1 MNSITEIK
9 LPNLLDLA
17 KDAAVCAGQ
26 EIMKIYTEEDFGIE
40 HKKDESP
47 LTKAD
52 KAAHNIIVKK
62 LESSQLPILSE
73 EGTEISF
80 DERSKWD
87 YFWMVDPLDGTKE
100 FIKRNGEFTVNIALI
115 KNGSPVMGVVY
126 TPVTSELFFALEGS
140 GAYKMVEGFTHSLQ
154 KSANETLEGLR
165 VVASRS
171 HLNEE
176 TKSFMNRLINPEI
189 VSMGSSLKFI
199 VLSEGNAEVYPRF
212 APTMEWDSAAAHV
225 ICNEVGLEVLN
236 VKTKKALEYN
246 KEDLLNP
253 YFIVASPRVLK
264 QLDLV

>member
-1 MNSITEIK
+1 MSSITEIK
-9 LPNLLDLA
+9 LASLLDLA
-17 KDAAVCAGQ
+17 KDAAICAGQ

-40 HKKDESP
+40 HKKDDSP

-80 DERSKWD
+80 DERSKWG

-100 FIKRNGEFTVNIALI
+100 FIKRNGEFTVNIA
-115 KNGSPVMGVVY
+115 
-126 TPVTSELFFALEGS
+126 
-140 GAYKMVEGFTHSLQ
+140 
-154 KSANETLEGLR
+154 
-165 VVASRS
+165 SRS

-176 TKSFMNRLINPEI
+176 TKSFMNRLVSPEI

-212 APTMEWDSAAAHV
+212 APTMEWDSAAAHA
-225 ICNEVGLEVLN
+225 ICKEVGLEVLN